1 MHMLTKCFIK
11 KLDQQLI
18 KVLINLQSLHL
29 HLPTRS
35 KVDKKTIMIKDI
47 IMIST
52 VITHLLLR
60 SRMNRC
66 ISCFLGSSSCQ
77 VALVL
82 LALQEASCQ
91 WQFYPRSCFL
101 ACLSVSQVGG
111 LVVVQSQAE
120 LALVGSQVVAHEVGV
135 LRDKC

>member
-1 MHMLTKCFIK
+1 
-11 KLDQQLI
+11 
-18 KVLINLQSLHL
+18 
-29 HLPTRS
+29 
-35 KVDKKTIMIKDI
+35 MIKDI
-47 IMIST
+47 NMMST

-60 SRMNRC
+60 SRLNRC

-91 WQFYPRSCFL
+91 WQIYPRSCFL

-135 LRDKC
+135 LRDKCCKNKIQFHIKDTS